1 MVMPCLYK
9 DGPRTE
15 TKISHRVGDLNLE
28 GDLNLQENLQKWCVG
43 NAERKGTS
51 EGSVNLKLLIKE
63 RDLMMLLLQR

>member
-1 MVMPCLYK
+1 MVLPCLYE
-9 DGPRTE
+9 DSPQTE

-28 GDLNLQENLQKWCVG
+28 GDLNLQENLQRWCAG

-51 EGSVNLKLLIKE
+51 EGIVNLKLLIKE